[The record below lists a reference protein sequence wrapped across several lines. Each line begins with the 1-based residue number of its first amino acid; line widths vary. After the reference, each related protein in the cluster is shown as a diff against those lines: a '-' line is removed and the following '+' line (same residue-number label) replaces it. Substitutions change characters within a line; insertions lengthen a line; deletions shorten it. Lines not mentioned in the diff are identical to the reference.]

1 MRKVGISVYKY
12 NKQIHYEWQTFLIK
26 AETDYVLVAGNT
38 DRKLIH
44 HTKNRIFNCP
54 NRSIEFFS
62 LSEGFT
68 VNIDIE
74 ESGKTEYYC
83 NICLPAEFD
92 SFKDNVSFI
101 DLDLDL
107 LIDSNGNRKVV
118 DEDEFISNSVTMNYS
133 KATIDFARDSL
144 SKLEEKIL
152 RKEFPFDGFL
162 DYHIENSL

>member
-1 MRKVGISVYKY
+1 MKEIAISVYKY
-12 NKQIHYEWQTFLIK
+12 NKQIHYEWKTSLIK
-26 AETDYVLVAGNT
+26 AEKDYVLVAGNT

-68 VNIDIE
+68 VNIDID
-74 ESGKTEYYC
+74 ESGIIEYYC

-92 SFKDNVSFI
+92 SINYTISFI

-118 DEDEFISNSVTMNYS
+118 DEDEFISNSVIMNYS
-133 KATIDFARDSL
+133 KETIDYARDSL
-144 SKLEEKIL
+144 SKLEKKII